1 MAKSSRSVYID
12 DMKFK
17 NEISKRAFDVI
28 ASLGALVVTA
38 PITVP
43 VAVAIRATMGSPV
56 LFRHT
61 RPGKNGEPFEM
72 LKFRTMRNLRPGED
86 MLATDGDRI
95 TPLGKFLRQ
104 TSIDELPE
112 FLNVL
117 RGDMSVVGPRPLLM
131 QYLPRYNATQAR
143 RHDVRPGITGWTQ
156 VNGRNNLSWEE
167 KFDLDVWYVEN
178 QSLLLDLQIV
188 AKTVVTVL
196 KRDGISAEG
205 MATMYEFMGTESE
218 A

>member
-1 MAKSSRSVYID
+1 
-12 DMKFK
+12 MKAINDF
-17 NEISKRAFDVI
+17 SKRAFDVV
-28 ASLGALVVTA
+28 ASLGALIVTA

-43 VAVAIRATMGSPV
+43 VAAAIRLTMGSPV

-61 RPGKNGEPFEM
+61 RPGKDGVPFEM
-72 LKFRTMRNLRPGED
+72 YKFRTMRNLRPGED
-86 MLATDGDRI
+86 MLASDAQRI
-95 TPLGKFLRQ
+95 TRLGRLLRQ

-117 RGDMSVVGPRPLLM
+117 QGDMSVVGPRPLLM
-131 QYLPRYNATQAR
+131 QYLPRYTARQAR

-156 VNGRNNLSWEE
+156 VNGRNNLTWEQ

-178 QSLLLDLQIV
+178 RSLLLDVKIV
-188 AKTVVTVL
+188 AKTVATVL
-196 KRDGISAEG
+196 GREGISAEG
-205 MATMYEFMGTESE
+205 VATMYEFMGTESD